1 MIGWRCATANFAGP
15 FGPADRSWSVSAF
28 ATRVFTNYAQPDP
41 TVDPDTKH
49 RDREWRLS
57 ATLTAPVAEE
67 WAVIGQ
73 AARNSRSSTVPNYE
87 FVNYIGMLGVAY
99 RY

>member
-1 MIGWRCATANFAGP
+1 M
-15 FGPADRSWSVSAF
+15 SAM
-28 ATRVFTNYAQPDP
+28 ATRVFTNYDKPDI
-41 TVDPDTKH
+41 TVDPDTEH
-49 RDREWRLS
+49 RDREWRL
-57 ATLTAPVAEE
+57 ATTLTAPIGNE

-73 AARNSRSSTVPNYE
+73 AARNSRSSTVSNYE